1 MFGGVR
7 ALLPFLL
14 MNVVGNIC
22 CEQLMMLYCVAFFCL
37 LFLRRHTYCSIF
49 LFMPPIFHGIRSFC
63 SLKDSVDDLDDF
75 CLDLKVRKSPT
86 KHGKSTANTEQAF

>member
-1 MFGGVR
+1 MFGGVH

-22 CEQLMMLYCVAFFCL
+22 CEQLMTLYCVAFFCL
-37 LFLRRHTYCSIF
+37 LFLSKAYFFVF
-49 LFMPPIFHGIRSFC
+49 LFMLPLFHVTRSFC
-63 SLKDSVDDLDDF
+63 SLRDSVDDLDDF